1 MKKLFLFVFLA
12 LMFCNIAKATSLT
25 PLIEYFEKNKSTD
38 PAVQVYTFYRC
49 AAVCS
54 FSASLLLKTNEE
66 GAKQFVNSSSNFS
79 LMALTVLVDKLDN
92 EKDAAMK
99 KTTEAVD
106 EISNLYMNDGK
117 RNWEKTGS
125 YFQDSYIL
133 DDFNICKKIINK

>member
-1 MKKLFLFVFLA
+1 
-12 LMFCNIAKATSLT
+12 MFCNIAKATSLT
-25 PLIEYFEKNKSTD
+25 PLIEYFEKNKTTD

-49 AAVCS
+49 AAVYR

-99 KTTEAVD
+99 KTIEAVD
-106 EISNLYMNDGK
+106 EISNLYINDGK

-133 DDFNICKKIINK
+133 DDFNICKKIIKK